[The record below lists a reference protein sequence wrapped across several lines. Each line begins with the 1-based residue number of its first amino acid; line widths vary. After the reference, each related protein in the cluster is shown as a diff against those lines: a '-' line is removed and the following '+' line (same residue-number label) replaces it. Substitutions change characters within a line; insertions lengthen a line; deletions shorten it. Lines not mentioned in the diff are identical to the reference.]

1 MPDVGS
7 VGVASEI
14 FFGKFDIPAIEAIST
29 PVRHHIAGLEA
40 FRAFERKEMA
50 VAEAINTYNFGRNCH
65 DGDCMTETDL

>member
-14 FFGKFDIPAIEAIST
+14 FFSKFDIPAVEAIST
-29 PVRHHIAGLEA
+29 PVRHHIACLEA

-50 VAEAINTYNFGRNCH
+50 VAEAINTYNFGRNRH
-65 DGDCMTETDL
+65 EGDCMTETGL